1 MKTLLADRLCS
12 IKCEVI
18 EFVFCKN
25 RTEYTALPKD
35 EKARVDE
42 IDNCIAELLNVPEVC
57 KTNSDLI
64 SRKTALDKVSAIDT
78 SIIPFEKAKAYTD
91 IGLET
96 VKKILQDL
104 PSAMPRTQTAKAINV
119 DEINVHCG
127 NCDTPL
133 SDWWTYCPRCGARLE
148 WK

>member
-1 MKTLLADRLCS
+1 MTSEDLISRQALLNKMRSHRSL
-12 IKCEVI
+12 
-18 EFVFCKN
+18 FCKN
-25 RTEYTALPKD
+25 RIEYTALPKD

-78 SIIPFEKAKAYTD
+78 SIIPFEKAKVYTD

-104 PSAMPRTQTAKAINV
+104 PSAMPRT
-119 DEINVHCG
+119 
-127 NCDTPL
+127 
-133 SDWWTYCPRCGARLE
+133 RLP
-148 WK
+148 WLRK